1 MKVHIKRTLGGSVAL
16 VVAALALAACG
27 GSGDDGGSGSTGT
40 DSMSSYQ
47 KCLSD
52 NGVTLPSGGTR
63 PSGRNFPSGMP
74 SGMPTNRPTVRPS
87 GTAFPGG
94 GQGFPGGGNGGF
106 VPEGVDPT
114 KWAQAQEKCSSLRP
128 TGQGGF
134 GNGQGGPGG
143 GQGRNAAYRNCM
155 SEHGVTI
162 QDGQALNTADAKVVA
177 AEKACAVL
185 KPSASPTN

>member
-1 MKVHIKRTLGGSVAL
+1 MKVQIKRTLGGSVAL
-16 VVAALALAACG
+16 AAVALALAACG
-27 GSGDDGGSGSTGT
+27 GSSGDDNSGSTAG
-40 DSMSSYQ
+40 DAMSAYQ

-63 PSGRNFPSGMP
+63 PSGGARP
-74 SGMPTNRPTVRPS
+74 SGMPTDRPTVRPS

-94 GQGFPGGGNGGF
+94 GGGQGGF
-106 VPEGVDPT
+106 VPQGVDPT

-134 GNGQGGPGG
+134 GGNDQGGPGG
-143 GQGRNAAYRNCM
+143 GNGANAAYRNCL

-162 QDGQALNTADAKVVA
+162 QDGQPLNTADAKVVA

-185 KPSASPTN
+185 KPSASPSN

>member
-1 MKVHIKRTLGGSVAL
+1 MKAHIKRTLGGSVAL
-16 VVAALALAACG
+16 VVAAFALAACG
-27 GSGDDGGSGSTGT
+27 GSGDDSGSGGSGT
-40 DSMSSYQ
+40 DAMSAYQ

-52 NGVTLPSGGTR
+52 NGVTLPSNGAR
-63 PSGRNFPSGMP
+63 PTNRAFPSGNP
-74 SGMPTNRPTVRPS
+74 SNRPTVRPS

-106 VPEGVDPT
+106 VPQGVDAT
-114 KWAQAQEKCSSLRP
+114 KWAEAQEKCSSLRP

-143 GQGRNAAYRNCM
+143 GQGRDAAYRNCL

-162 QDGQALNTADAKVVA
+162 QDGQTPDTADAKVVE

-185 KPSASPTN
+185 KPAASPSN

>member
-1 MKVHIKRTLGGSVAL
+1 MKVQIKRTLGGSVAL

-40 DSMSSYQ
+40 DSMSAYQ
-47 KCLSD
+47 KCLSE
-52 NGVTLPSGGTR
+52 NGVTLPSNGAR
-63 PSGRNFPSGMP
+63 PTDRAFPSGMP
-74 SGMPTNRPTVRPS
+74 TDRPTVRPS

-94 GQGFPGGGNGGF
+94 GQGGPGGNGGF
-106 VPEGVDPT
+106 VPQGVDAT

-128 TGQGGF
+128 SGQGGF